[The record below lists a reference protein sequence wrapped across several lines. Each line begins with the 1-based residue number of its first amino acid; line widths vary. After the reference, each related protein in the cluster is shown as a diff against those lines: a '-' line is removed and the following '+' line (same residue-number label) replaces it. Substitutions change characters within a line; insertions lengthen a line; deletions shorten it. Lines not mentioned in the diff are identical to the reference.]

1 MLYFYFLTQSL
12 PSNFAFCVSY
22 RIHHI
27 YDSNG
32 HQCIYQGSSES
43 LTEAS
48 GGDGSDVFSDIGH
61 SSFAT
66 GLADMYVLWKEGNKD
81 NDGVIGGGR
90 SPQIPKQYSKQRRT
104 RFEVEMKRDRFFAER
119 LILRDNYVVN
129 SVLPNADDDIL
140 LKDEVV
146 SFEEDSNIAN
156 LNQESE
162 LLLAGAAWPESI
174 NLNFKVLE
182 SLSSSSNSIQQ
193 SVKSIAQ
200 NVILAKAKARNF
212 LKRSLVGSRL
222 RDRVA
227 MKAVAPSLFKSK
239 GKCLPGCKH
248 TGRLRMLYDP
258 LELQWWGWWT
268 CCGQGELAIDKREEE
283 MLCAE
288 AAKQHL
294 NFKMC

>member
-1 MLYFYFLTQSL
+1 MKRASQLN
-12 PSNFAFCVSY
+12 SNE
-22 RIHHI
+22 R
-27 YDSNG
+27 N
-32 HQCIYQGSSES
+32 CISQGSSES

-66 GLADMYVLWKEGNKD
+66 SLADMFLLWGEGSKVS
-81 NDGVIGGGR
+81 DGQIRGGR
-90 SPQIPKQYSKQRRT
+90 SPQIPKQFSQQRHT

-129 SVLPNADDDIL
+129 NILPSTDDITL
-140 LKDEVV
+140 LKDDML
-146 SFEEDSNIAN
+146 SSEEDSNVFN
-156 LNQESE
+156 SNQESE
-162 LLLAGAAWPESI
+162 LLPTGAAWPESV

-182 SLSSSSNSIQQ
+182 SLSSSSNSLQK
-193 SVKSIAQ
+193 SVKSIAE
-200 NVILAKAKARNF
+200 NVCLAKAKAGNF

-227 MKAVAPSLFKSK
+227 MKAMAPSLFKTM

-268 CCGQGELAIDKREEE
+268 CCGQGELAIDRREEE
-283 MLCAE
+283 MLSAE

>member
-1 MLYFYFLTQSL
+1 MYHICY
-12 PSNFAFCVSY
+12 SY
-22 RIHHI
+22 
-27 YDSNG
+27 G

-66 GLADMYVLWKEGNKD
+66 SLADMYLFWGEGNKD
-81 NDGVIGGGR
+81 NDRQIRGGR

-119 LILRDNYVVN
+119 LILRDNHVVN
-129 SVLPNADDDIL
+129 SILPSADDDIL
-140 LKDEVV
+140 SKDDVV
-146 SFEEDSNIAN
+146 LSEEDSNIAN
-156 LNQESE
+156 INQESE

-200 NVILAKAKARNF
+200 NVILAKAKAGKY

-227 MKAVAPSLFKSK
+227 TKAMAPSLFKSS

-268 CCGQGELAIDKREEE
+268 CCGQGELATDKREED
-283 MLCAE
+283 MLSAE